1 MTKAIAARALMV
13 FGLAAI
19 PLGASA
25 QKKPSDYTVEDFFR
39 LAEYTGMQLSPS
51 AKRLSALAPIKG
63 RNNLVI
69 IDMATRKPHVIT
81 AFEKVDVFNVFW
93 VNDERLCLRVADF
106 QEVTG
111 RFNYRGTYCINHDGT
126 DLRDFT
132 RLGVRDASTT
142 LGGYTFLDFLARTD
156 DGSPDIYV
164 GARLRTRDSQD
175 IYRFNTS
182 TGRYQLLTAE
192 APPTG
197 YVTRW
202 VLDRNFEPR
211 IAVSQPKRDNRNALL
226 RRFVW
231 YRDSAN
237 AKWEQLFSTEL
248 DGEDGSDAFSP
259 LAFDYDNTTLYV
271 SARAGKD
278 KSAIYKYDTKTRQ
291 MGEMMFGHTLVD
303 VNGGLRFSRVRKTLL
318 GIQFEADKPVKVWV
332 DPATDRLQRQVDA
345 TFPKTVNEL
354 IVPDQSDDWALIFS
368 HSDVDPGAYYLMNRK
383 KPGIELVAKTRPWLD
398 PALMSERKF
407 ILYEA
412 RDGRQIPAWVTI
424 PRGSSGKNLPLI
436 VHIHGGPWVRGYS
449 WINWGRW
456 PDAQFFASRGYAVL
470 EPEPRG
476 STGFGRDHYISSF
489 KQWGQAM
496 QDDIT
501 DGALYLAKEG
511 IVDKNRMCVKGGSY
525 GGYASAMA
533 LAKDPDLW
541 RCGVPY
547 VAVTDLFLFQNVVY
561 SDIAMFTD
569 FFQTDFKRRV
579 GDSDA
584 DKEMFTRYSPN
595 LQAAKVKA
603 PVLLAMGSDDFRVPQ
618 VHGDK
623 YAANLEAAGKKVE
636 YVIYPGEGHGFNRA
650 DNVYDFYRRVEKFFA
665 ENLK

>member
-1 MTKAIAARALMV
+1 MTRAAAARALLAFCVAAMP
-13 FGLAAI
+13 LAA
-19 PLGASA
+19 AA
-25 QKKPSDYTVEDFFR
+25 QKKPSDYRVEDFFR
-39 LAEYTGMQLSPS
+39 LPEYSGMQLSPS
-51 AKRLSALAPIKG
+51 AKRLSALAPLKG

-69 IDMATRKPHVIT
+69 IDLGERKPHVIT
-81 AFEKVDVFNVFW
+81 AFEQVDVYNVVW
-93 VNDERLCLRVADF
+93 VNDERLCFRVANL

-132 RLGVRDASTT
+132 RLGVRDPSTT
-142 LGGYTFLDFLARTD
+142 LGGYFFFDFLGRPD
-156 DGSPDIYV
+156 DGSPDVFIA
-164 GARLRTRDSQD
+164 ARLRSRRSTD

-182 TGRYQLLTAE
+182 TGRYQLLTEE

-202 VLDRNFEPR
+202 VLDRNYVPR
-211 IAVSQPKRDNRNALL
+211 VAVSQPERENRNAQLKQI
-226 RRFVW
+226 VW

-237 AKWEQLFSTEL
+237 GKWEELSNIDGDDDSAQLFS
-248 DGEDGSDAFSP
+248 P
-259 LAFDYDNTTLYV
+259 VAFDFDNTTLYV

-278 KSAIYKYDTKTRQ
+278 KRAIYAYDTRTRKLGD
-291 MGEMMFGHTLVD
+291 MLFGHTLVD
-303 VNGGLRFSRVRKTLL
+303 VSGGLAFSRARKTLL
-318 GIQFEADKPVKVWV
+318 GIQFQADKPVKVWV
-332 DPATDRLQRQVDA
+332 DPAIDRLQRQVDA
-345 TFPKTVNEL
+345 SLPKTVNEL
-354 IVPDQSDDWALIFS
+354 GIPENSEDWALIFS
-368 HSDVDPGAYYLMNRK
+368 HSDVDPGTYYLMNRK

-398 PALMSERKF
+398 PSLMSERKF

-436 VHIHGGPWVRGYS
+436 VHIHGGPWARGYA

-476 STGFGRDHYISSF
+476 SLGFGRDHYVSSF

-501 DGALYLAKEG
+501 DGALYLAREG
-511 IVDKNRMCVKGGSY
+511 TVDKGRMCVIGGSY

-561 SDIAMFTD
+561 SDIAMFSD

-584 DKEMFTRYSPN
+584 DREMFTRYSPN
-595 LQAAKVKA
+595 LQTAKVKA
-603 PVLLAMGSDDFRVPQ
+603 PVLLAMGSDDIRVPQ

-623 YAANLEAAGKKVE
+623 YAANLESDGKKVE
-636 YVIYPGEGHGFNRA
+636 YVIYKGEGHGFNHA
-650 DNVYDFYRRVEKFFA
+650 DNVYDFYRRVERFFA

>member
-1 MTKAIAARALMV
+1 MAKATVLHALV
-13 FGLAAI
+13 VLGLAAL
-19 PLGASA
+19 PSAAWA
-25 QKKPSDYTVEDFFR
+25 QKKPSDYTVQDFFR
-39 LAEYTGMQLSPS
+39 QAEYTSMQLSPA
-51 AKRLSALAPIKG
+51 AKRLSALAPLKG

-69 IDMATRKPHVIT
+69 IDMGDRKPHVIT
-81 AFEKVDVFNVFW
+81 AFEKVDVYNVFW
-93 VNDERLCLRVADF
+93 VNDDRLCFRVADT
-106 QEVTG
+106 QDVTG
-111 RFNYRGTYCINHDGT
+111 RFSYKGTYCINHDGT

-132 RLGVRDASTT
+132 RIGVRDASTT
-142 LGGYTFLDFLARTD
+142 LGGYVFFDFLGRPN
-156 DGSPDIYV
+156 DGSADIFV
-164 GARLRTRDSQD
+164 GARLRTRRSSDV
-175 IYRFNTS
+175 YRFNTS
-182 TGRYQLLTAE
+182 TGRYQLMTPE

-202 VLDRNFEPR
+202 VLDRNDVPR
-211 IAVSQPKRDNRNALL
+211 VAVSVPERENRNALL
-226 RRFVW
+226 KQIVW
-231 YRDSAN
+231 YRDSADG
-237 AKWEQLFSTEL
+237 KWETISSTEG
-248 DGEDGSDAFSP
+248 DGDDSAQAFSP
-259 LAFDYDNTTLYV
+259 VAFDFDNSTLYV

-278 KSAIYKYDTKTRQ
+278 KRAIYAYDTRARKL
-291 MGEMMFGHTLVD
+291 GEMLFGHTLVD
-303 VNGGLRFSRVRKTLL
+303 VNGGLAFSRARKTFL
-318 GIQFEADKPVKVWV
+318 GIQFQADKPVKVWV
-332 DPATDRLQRQVDA
+332 DPTIDRLQRQVDA
-345 TFPKTVNEL
+345 SLPKTVNEL
-354 IVPDQSDDWALIFS
+354 IIPDLSEDWALIFS
-368 HSDVDPGAYYLMNRK
+368 HSDVDPGTYYLMNRR
-383 KPGIELVAKTRPWLD
+383 KPGIELVARTRPWLD
-398 PALMSERKF
+398 PNLMSERRF

-412 RDGRQIPAWVTI
+412 RDGRQIPSWVTI

-436 VHIHGGPWVRGYS
+436 VHIHGGPWVRGYT

-476 STGFGRDHYISSF
+476 SLGYGRDHYVSSF

-501 DGALYLAKEG
+501 DGALHLAKQG
-511 IVDKNRMCVKGGSY
+511 VVDKGRMCVIGGSY

-561 SDIAMFTD
+561 SDIAMLSD

-584 DKEMFTRYSPN
+584 DREMFTKYSPN
-595 LQAAKVKA
+595 LQTSKVKA
-603 PVLLAMGSDDFRVPQ
+603 PVLIAMGSDDFRVPQ

-623 YAANLEAAGKKVE
+623 YASNLESDGKKVE
-636 YVIYPGEGHGFNRA
+636 YVIYKGEGHGFNLA
-650 DNVYDFYRRVEKFFA
+650 ENVFDFYRRVEKFFA